1 MTVVTLAMMLKDEQ
15 GNKMIPVENL
25 EHAANWTRGTK
36 VLSQY
41 MNENVTFCRGS
52 FMQKMAQIRDEEMEK
67 DLHPEDITR
76 LASKK
81 VVDTPEFF
89 GRLMEFD
96 LC

>member
-1 MTVVTLAMMLKDEQ
+1 MTVVTLAMMLKDKD
-15 GNKMIPVENL
+15 GNQMIPVENL

-52 FMQKMAQIRDEEMEK
+52 FMQKMAQIRDEDLEK
-67 DLHPEDITR
+67 DLDPEDITR
-76 LASKK
+76 LAAKEG
-81 VVDTPEFF
+81 VDTPAFF
-89 GRLMEFD
+89 NRLMEFD

>member
-1 MTVVTLAMMLKDEQ
+1 MLKDAN

-67 DLHPEDITR
+67 ELQTGDITR
-76 LASKK
+76 LASKTA
-81 VVDTPEFF
+81 VDTPEFF
-89 GRLMEFD
+89 EKLMDFD